1 MIRTHQIDARGETE
15 GLHLRDM
22 SLPEP
27 QEGEVRVRHTYV
39 GVNFVDIYH
48 RTGLY
53 PLPAYP
59 AAPGV
64 EAVGVV
70 DAVADDVTGFAE
82 GDRVAYA
89 GLPAGSYAEARTIP
103 AARLLNLPDD
113 LSDEQVAGSLLRGLT
128 AYLLLQR
135 VTSISSGQTV
145 LVHAAAGGLGLI
157 LVQWLKRLGATVIG
171 TVGSPE
177 KAEIARGHGLDHPIL
192 YRDEDFVSA
201 VAKLTDGRGVDY
213 SVDGIGGETLA
224 KTLQA
229 VGAFGTVASVGQVAG
244 AIPPL
249 DLQLLNNR
257 FLIRPSVVGFL
268 ADSTDYHAA
277 ADAWFAMLR
286 DGLKVSEVQDYDF
299 EDAGQAHADMEAGRT
314 TGAVRL
320 KVS

>member
-1 MIRTHQIDARGETE
+1 MIRTHQIDGRGDAES
-15 GLHLRDM
+15 LRLRE
-22 SLPEP
+22 LPLP
-27 QEGEVRVRHTYV
+27 QPQAGEVRVRHTWV

-48 RTGLY
+48 RIGLY

-59 AAPGV
+59 ATPGV

-70 DAVADDVTGFAE
+70 DAVAEDVIGFAV

-89 GLPAGSYAEARTIP
+89 GLPAGSYADTRTIP
-103 AARLLNLPDD
+103 AARLIRLPED

-128 AYLLLQR
+128 AYLLLHR
-135 VTSISSGQTV
+135 VTSIVPGQTV

-177 KAEIARGHGLDHPIL
+177 KVEIARAHGLDHAIL

-201 VAKLTDGRGVDY
+201 VAGLTEGRGADFA
-213 SVDGIGGETLA
+213 VDGIGDETLA
-224 KTLQA
+224 KTLRA
-229 VGAFGTVASVGQVAG
+229 VGAFGTVANIGQVAG

-257 FLIRPSVVGFL
+257 FLIRPSVIAFL
-268 ADSTDYHAA
+268 ADNANYHAA
-277 ADAWFAMLR
+277 ANAWFAMLR
-286 DGLKVSEVQDYDF
+286 DGLKVSEVQDYTF
-299 EDAGQAHADMEAGRT
+299 EEASLAHADMEAGRT

-320 KVS
+320 KVD